1 MVEESRRGP
10 RLLPPRALEPTQ
22 PVAVVDLASRVNG
35 CTAAPEIGSST
46 EGGATSWLPGFT
58 TTAGGQGA
66 MWKGQQL
73 HSSPV
78 GEAGEAAARQSEKW
92 AKGSVAS

>member
-66 MWKGQQL
+66 MWKG
-73 HSSPV
+73 
-78 GEAGEAAARQSEKW
+78 AAAPQLTGW
-92 AKGSVAS
+92 GSR